1 MSDLFFNARSWRAIG
16 LGEQEIKF
24 LEELFIRAG
33 GAPSV
38 TQNLGQVTETVSVLE
53 TSVSQQSNLNNL
65 SRRDLISALSL
76 AQEKNQGLEA
86 RLKRLDLRINQLEDA
101 Q

>member
-38 TQNLGQVTETVSVLE
+38 TQNLNQVVESVTVIESN
-53 TSVSQQSNLNNL
+53 TSQGASISSM
-65 SRRDLISALSL
+65 SRRDLITALNL
-76 AQEKNQGLEA
+76 AQESNRVLEGQ
-86 RLKRLDLRINQLEDA
+86 LKRLDHRINQLEDN